1 MSDHTTEV
9 ATAVAAKAAS
19 VATYGGAG
27 SAIFFGLTANEF
39 GALCGVVIGFIGLV
53 ANIWFKHQ
61 HLKLAR
67 EQNGNSEE
75 NS

>member
-1 MSDHTTEV
+1 MEE
-9 ATAVAAKAAS
+9 VAAKTAS

-27 SAIFFGLTANEF
+27 SAIFFGLSANEF
-39 GALCGVVIGFIGLV
+39 GALCGVVIGFIGLI
-53 ANIWFKHQ
+53 ANIYFKHQ

-67 EQNGNSEE
+67 EQHGNSEE

>member
-1 MSDHTTEV
+1 MDNTEV
-9 ATAVAAKAAS
+9 ASAIATKAS
-19 VATYGGAG
+19 TVATYGGAS

-39 GALCGVVIGFIGLV
+39 GALCGAVIGFIGLI

-67 EQNGNSEE
+67 KEAEK
-75 NS
+75 

>member
-1 MSDHTTEV
+1 MDNTAEAAS
-9 ATAVAAKAAS
+9 AVAAKAAS

-39 GALCGVVIGFIGLV
+39 GALCGVVIGFIGLI
-53 ANIWFKHQ
+53 ANIYFKHQ

-67 EQNGNSEE
+67 EQHGNSQED
-75 NS
+75 N

>member
-1 MSDHTTEV
+1 MEN
-9 ATAVAAKAAS
+9 TAEAAS
-19 VATYGGAG
+19 ALATKASAVATYGGAG

-39 GALCGVVIGFIGLV
+39 GALCGVVIGFIGLI

-67 EQNGNSEE
+67 EQHGNSEE

>member
-1 MSDHTTEV
+1 MSDNTAEV

-39 GALCGVVIGFIGLV
+39 GALCGVIIGFIGLV